1 MGGAGGGGGGRGGGC
16 GGLRWM
22 MGLRI
27 LKFPIDPAFGFGGTA
42 VKEGAV
48 CYGN

>member
-1 MGGAGGGGGGRGGGC
+1 MGGGGWRG

-42 VKEGAV
+42 VKEVAV